1 MSLTELTIRGM
12 REQLA
17 RREISAL
24 ELAQAHLDRIEAL
37 DPSTV
42 RAMLT
47 VTRAHAER
55 QARDADARLAAGDAE
70 PLLGVPVILKDVL
83 STRGIRTTAGS
94 KILDTFVPIED
105 GTITRR
111 LADAGAV
118 MLGKSNMDEFAMG
131 SSTENSGFFP
141 TRNPWDLDRVPGGS
155 SGGSAA
161 AVGAEFAPFALG
173 TDTGGSIR
181 QPGALCGVVGFKPTY
196 GRVSRYGLIAFAS
209 SLDQIGPFTR
219 TVEDCAMVL
228 NAIAGHDPC
237 DSTSLQAPVPDYTAA
252 LRAEPDLKGV
262 RLALPREYFD
272 VQGVEPG
279 VDEAVKGA
287 IKHLESLGAE
297 LDEVSLPH
305 TRYGL
310 ATYYLIA
317 PAECSANL
325 ARYDGVKYS
334 LSIREPGSS
343 LWDVYERSRGEGF
356 GREVKRRIILGTYA
370 LSSGYYDAYYLK
382 AQKVR
387 TLIKQD
393 FDTVFETFDAVVGPT
408 SPYVAFPLGAKTQ
421 DPLAMYLNDLFTIP
435 TSLAGL
441 PGVSVPAGLAS
452 GLPVGLQIIGKALD
466 ESTVLRIAHAFEQ
479 STSWHTLRSPI
490 AQMEQSA
497 ISHQASAAQP
507 ETGSGDVDSRL
518 HLADG

>member
-1 MSLTELTIRGM
+1 
-12 REQLA
+12 
-17 RREISAL
+17 
-24 ELAQAHLDRIEAL
+24 
-37 DPSTV
+37 
-42 RAMLT
+42 
-47 VTRAHAER
+47 VTRERAEE
-55 QARDADARLAAGDAE
+55 QACKADARLASGDDA
-70 PLLGVPVILKDVL
+70 PLLGVPMILKDVL
-83 STRGIRTTAGS
+83 TTRGIRTTAGS
-94 KILDTFVPIED
+94 KILENFIPVED

-111 LADAGAV
+111 LAEAGTV
-118 MLGKSNMDEFAMG
+118 LLGKSNMDEFAMG
-131 SSTENSGFFP
+131 SSTENSGYFP
-141 TRNPWDLDRVPGGS
+141 SRNPWDLERVPGGS

-219 TVEDCAMVL
+219 TVEDCALVM
-228 NAIAGHDPC
+228 NAIAGYDPC
-237 DSTSLQAPVPDYTAA
+237 DSTSLQAPVPDYTAV
-252 LRAEPDLKGV
+252 LGSDHSVKGM
-262 RLALPREYFD
+262 RLALPREYFS
-272 VQGVEPG
+272 VEGMEPA
-279 VDEAVKGA
+279 VDAAVKKA
-287 IKHLESLGAE
+287 IEQLESLGAE
-297 LDEVSLPH
+297 LGEVSLPH
-305 TRYGL
+305 TQYGL

-334 LSIREPGSS
+334 LSIREPGSG
-343 LWDVYERSRGEGF
+343 LWDVYERSRGQGF

-393 FDTVFETFDAVVGPT
+393 FDNVFERFDAVVGPT
-408 SPYVAFPLGAKTQ
+408 APGVAFPLGAKTQ

-441 PGVSVPAGLAS
+441 PGISVPAGMVD

-466 ESTVLRIAHAFEQ
+466 EATVLRVAHAYEQ
-479 STSWHTLRSPI
+479 STLWHTMRSPV
-490 AQMEQSA
+490 ARMEVGA
-497 ISHQASAAQP
+497 RA
-507 ETGSGDVDSRL
+507 
-518 HLADG
+518 

>member
-1 MSLTELTIRGM
+1 MPRLTELSIRAM
-12 REQLA
+12 RDLLA
-17 RREISAL
+17 RRDVSAL
-24 ELAQAHLDRIEAL
+24 ELARAHLDRVEAL
-37 DPSTV
+37 DHDTV
-42 RAMLT
+42 RSLLT
-47 VTRAHAER
+47 VSREHAEA
-55 QARDADARLAAGDAE
+55 QARAADARLAAGDVT
-70 PLLGVPVILKDVL
+70 PLLGIPMILKDVL
-83 STRGIRTTAGS
+83 TTRGIRTTAGS
-94 KILDTFVPIED
+94 KILETFIPVED

-111 LADAGAV
+111 LAESGTV
-118 MLGKSNMDEFAMG
+118 LLGKSNMDEFAMG

-141 TRNPWDLDRVPGGS
+141 SRNPWDLDRVPGGS

-219 TVEDCAMVL
+219 SVKDCALVM

-252 LRAEPDLKGV
+252 LSDNPSLKGV

-279 VDEAVKGA
+279 VDVAVKAA

-297 LDEVSLPH
+297 LGEVSLPH
-305 TRYGL
+305 TRFGL

-334 LSIREPGSS
+334 LSIREPGAGI
-343 LWDVYERSRGEGF
+343 WEVYERSRGEGF
-356 GREVKRRIILGTYA
+356 GREVKRRVILGTYA

-393 FDTVFETFDAVVGPT
+393 FDTVFEKFDAVVGPT
-408 SPYVAFPLGAKTQ
+408 SPSVAFPLGAKTQ

-441 PGVSVPAGLAS
+441 PGISVPGGLAN
-452 GLPVGLQIIGKALD
+452 GLPVGLQVIGKALD
-466 ESTVLRIAHAFEQ
+466 EATVMRVAHAFEQ
-479 STSWHTLRSPI
+479 STDWHSLRSPV
-490 AQMEQSA
+490 AQMQPV
-497 ISHQASAAQP
+497 AS
-507 ETGSGDVDSRL
+507 
-518 HLADG
+518 

>member
-1 MSLTELTIRGM
+1 
-12 REQLA
+12 
-17 RREISAL
+17 
-24 ELAQAHLDRIEAL
+24 
-37 DPSTV
+37 
-42 RAMLT
+42 
-47 VTRAHAER
+47 
-55 QARDADARLAAGDAE
+55 
-70 PLLGVPVILKDVL
+70 
-83 STRGIRTTAGS
+83 
-94 KILDTFVPIED
+94 
-105 GTITRR
+105 
-111 LADAGAV
+111 
-118 MLGKSNMDEFAMG
+118 
-131 SSTENSGFFP
+131 
-141 TRNPWDLDRVPGGS
+141 VPGGS

-181 QPGALCGVVGFKPTY
+181 QPAALCGVVGIKPTY

-219 TVEDCAMVL
+219 TVEDCALVM

-237 DSTSLQAPVPDYTAA
+237 DSTSLQAPVPDYTSA
-252 LRAEPDLKGV
+252 LGRTDLKGV

-272 VQGVEPG
+272 VAGVEPG
-279 VDEAVKGA
+279 VASAVNAA

-297 LDEVSLPH
+297 LGEVSLPH
-305 TRYGL
+305 TKYGV
-310 ATYYLIA
+310 ATYYLVA

-334 LSIREPGSS
+334 LSIREPGAG
-343 LWDVYERSRGEGF
+343 LWDIYERSRGEGF
-356 GREVKRRIILGTYA
+356 GREVKRRIVLGTYA

-393 FDTVFETFDAVVGPT
+393 FDRVFEDFDAVVGPT
-408 SPYVAFPLGAKTQ
+408 SPTVAFPLGAKTQ

-441 PGVSVPAGLAS
+441 PGVSVPAGLAD

-466 ESTVLRIAHAFEQ
+466 EAGVLRIASAFEQ
-479 STSWHTLRSPI
+479 STEWHTLRSRV
-490 AQMEQSA
+490 
-497 ISHQASAAQP
+497 ASQK
-507 ETGSGDVDSRL
+507 
-518 HLADG
+518 